1 MKYIISLL
9 FFTTAIFGFDYHL
22 KSYKMAEDVECFFGL
37 SSTANEINGGN
48 IINSCYVRTKEGY
61 VVIDSGP
68 TYSYAQQA
76 NRVMN
81 NKERLPVKYLIN
93 TTAEEAHILGS
104 SFYKE
109 QGAKL
114 IGPKEYKRYESRHLF
129 ELEQSIGTDAF
140 QNTRMVPLD
149 QYIEFDET
157 IYVGGLEINIIKI
170 INESDHYLIVYIPDR
185 DIIFVGDMIFNN
197 RLPSLKNGRSIV
209 HWLEAIKKIEETSWK
224 RLISSHGIN
233 TRYTA
238 MKNTK
243 SYLTI
248 LRDTVTQ
255 KIESGETKESIL
267 NSTKMFSFMEDTL
280 YPECHRENVSFAY
293 DELSQEVTKQEVTR
307 QEVSKQEIPK
317 QEIPKQEIPKQ
328 EIPKQ
333 EVSKIE
339 KRDPIQSKSMIPPPK
354 TATVEVIVP
363 KAFQKKP
370 IPKSVRKYREPSIH
384 YYGFHQAIKKAKAD
398 KKILLIKVRSDNCP
412 FCNELDTVLKK
423 NNEVKRLINKNFVM
437 VTINHS
443 RDELPLNI
451 NIGLTPS
458 LVFVR
463 ADTQEVKMIIPGIEA
478 LGELVDTLKE
488 GIVDGHREGYLN

>member
-9 FFTTAIFGFDYHL
+9 FFTIAVFGFDYHL
-22 KSYKMAEDVECFFGL
+22 KSYKMAKDVECFFGL

-76 NRVMN
+76 NRVIN

-93 TTAEEAHILGS
+93 TTAEEPHILGS

-114 IGPKEYKRYESRHLF
+114 IGPKDYKRYENRDFF
-129 ELEQSIGTDAF
+129 ELEKSIGSDAF
-140 QNTRMVPLD
+140 QNTRIVPLD
-149 QYIEFDET
+149 QYISSDET
-157 IYVGGLEINIIKI
+157 IYVGGLEIKILKIIKD
-170 INESDHYLIVYIPDR
+170 SDHYLIVYIPNR
-185 DIIFVGDMIFNN
+185 NIIFVGDMIFNN

-209 HWLEAIKKIEETSWK
+209 RWMEAIKKIERTSWK

-238 MKNTK
+238 IKNTK

-248 LRDTVTQ
+248 LEHTVSQ

-293 DELSQEVTKQEVTR
+293 DELSQKIT
-307 QEVSKQEIPK
+307 
-317 QEIPKQEIPKQ
+317 
-328 EIPKQ
+328 
-333 EVSKIE
+333 KIE
-339 KRDPIQSKSMIPPPK
+339 KREPIESRNIIPTPK
-354 TATVEVIVP
+354 NTIVEVIVP
-363 KAFQKKP
+363 KAFQKKS
-370 IPKSVRKYREPSIH
+370 IPKAVPKSIKKHKKYKEPNIR
-384 YYGFHQAIKKAKAD
+384 YYSFHQALKKAKAD

-412 FCNELDTVLKK
+412 FCNELDTILKK

-437 VTINHS
+437 VTINNS
-443 RDELPLNI
+443 QDELPLNLH
-451 NIGLTPS
+451 IGLTPS

-463 ADTQEVKMIIPGIEA
+463 PDRQEVKMIIPGIEA

-488 GIVDGHREGYLN
+488 GIVDGRREGYLN

>member
-9 FFTTAIFGFDYHL
+9 FFTIAVFGFDYHL

-68 TYSYAQQA
+68 TYSYAQQS

-93 TTAEEAHILGS
+93 TTAEEPHILGS

-114 IGPKEYKRYESRHLF
+114 IGPKEYKRYESRGFF
-129 ELEQSIGTDAF
+129 ELEKSIGSDAF

-149 QYIEFDET
+149 QYVESDET
-157 IYVGGLEINIIKI
+157 IYVGGLEIDIIKI

-209 HWLEAIKKIEETSWK
+209 RWLEAIKKIEETSWK

-280 YPECHRENVSFAY
+280 YPECHRDNVSFAY
-293 DELSQEVTKQEVTR
+293 DELSQYHGLSQEVP
-307 QEVSKQEIPK
+307 KLEIH
-317 QEIPKQEIPKQ
+317 
-328 EIPKQ
+328 
-333 EVSKIE
+333 KIK
-339 KRDPIQSKSMIPPPK
+339 KRESIHSKSMIPPPE
-354 TATVEVIVP
+354 TTTVEVIIP
-363 KAFQKKP
+363 KAFQKKS
-370 IPKSVRKYREPSIH
+370 IPKSVRKHREPNIR
-384 YYGFHQAIKKAKAD
+384 YYNFYQGIKKAKAD

-437 VTINHS
+437 VTMNNS
-443 RDELPLNI
+443 RDELPLNLH
-451 NIGLTPS
+451 IGLTPS

-463 ADTQEVKMIIPGIEA
+463 ADRQEVKMIIPGIEA

-488 GIVDGHREGYLN
+488 GIVDGRREGYLN